1 MIKKISYLIY
11 KFLWVIDL
19 ILNKF
24 TRRKLLIWFSE
35 FIEQDSYK
43 EKTILEKKIKFFTPN
58 YISNFLIDEFF
69 TKEKET
75 IEWIDGF
82 EKNKNMIFWDIG
94 ANIGIYSIYAALKH
108 QHIQVVS
115 FEPSTSNLRILSRNI
130 SINNLDEKIFINQ
143 FPLSNVENKY
153 LTFKE
158 EKFMEGVASH
168 TWGENLDFE
177 GKKFNSTNNYKIYGT
192 SINYLLENKI
202 LQIPDYIKLD
212 VDGIEHLI
220 LEGAS
225 KFLSNPKI
233 KSLSIEINENFNKQL
248 TSVMSIMEKS
258 NFIYKY
264 KKRSENYIGYK
275 DIKLSKT
282 YNYVFEK

>member
-1 MIKKISYLIY
+1 MIKKISYFIY
-11 KFLWVIDL
+11 KILWIVDL
-19 ILNKF
+19 IIYKVTN
-24 TRRKLLIWFSE
+24 RKLLIWFSE
-35 FIEQDSYK
+35 FIEKDSYR
-43 EKTILEKKIKFFTPN
+43 ERIILEKKVKFFAPN
-58 YISNFLIDEFF
+58 YISNFLIDELFS
-69 TKEKET
+69 KEKET
-75 IEWIDGF
+75 IEWIDNF
-82 EKNKNMIFWDIG
+82 EKNEKKVFWDIG

-108 QHIQVVS
+108 LNLEVVS

-130 SINNLDEKIFINQ
+130 SINNLDERIIINQ

-153 LTFKE
+153 MTFRE

-168 TWGENLDFE
+168 TWGENFNFE
-177 GKKFNSTNNYKIYGT
+177 GKSFNSNNNYKIYGT

-233 KSLSIEINENFNKQL
+233 KSLSIEINENFEEQLNKVQD
-248 TSVMSIMEKS
+248 IMK
-258 NFIYKY
+258 NNKFKYKH

-275 DIKLSKT
+275 DLKLSKT
-282 YNYVFEK
+282 YNYIFEK

>member
-35 FIEQDSYK
+35 FIEQDSYR
-43 EKTILEKKIKFFTPN
+43 EKMILEKKIKFFTPN

-130 SINNLDEKIFINQ
+130 SINNLDEKN
-143 FPLSNVENKY
+143 
-153 LTFKE
+153 
-158 EKFMEGVASH
+158 
-168 TWGENLDFE
+168 
-177 GKKFNSTNNYKIYGT
+177 
-192 SINYLLENKI
+192 
-202 LQIPDYIKLD
+202 
-212 VDGIEHLI
+212 
-220 LEGAS
+220 
-225 KFLSNPKI
+225 
-233 KSLSIEINENFNKQL
+233 
-248 TSVMSIMEKS
+248 
-258 NFIYKY
+258 
-264 KKRSENYIGYK
+264 
-275 DIKLSKT
+275 
-282 YNYVFEK
+282 